1 MSRKIHNINTRI
13 KLEENGSH
21 YRLAQGG
28 QTMFICERD
37 ASGSYKIIGD
47 AGPQYQIDRLEV
59 MAKQNLL
66 RERTLAILNQ
76 AI

>member
-28 QTMFICERD
+28 KHMLICVRQDTGAYNIVGE
-37 ASGSYKIIGD
+37 
-47 AGPQYQIDRLEV
+47 AGPQSEIDRLEV
-59 MAKQNLL
+59 TAKQNLL

-76 AI
+76 AT